1 VLRSA
6 THDGENWIARFGY
19 GSLRRLRQGDPHGT
33 EAPRSILVIV
43 IVVVIILVVIVG
55 LTRRIVVRRMAL
67 VVP

>member
-43 IVVVIILVVIVG
+43 VVIILVVIVG

>member
-19 GSLRRLRQGDPHGT
+19 GSLWRLRQGDPHGT
-33 EAPRSILVIV
+33 EAPRSILV